1 MRQGDAT
8 GPSAVEAGAARPA
21 ARAPGRRSARVAL
34 LDDHELL
41 LDSMTAWLKEHT
53 DLVPAIYWLAIG
65 SVIAAFTLARAV
77 ESVLSAR
84 ARRCAAQAA
93 LRPSWADSRPV
104 KPRRQC
110 GAAVVAFVRRLKYD
124 QPRWLEKLCVG
135 SIGHLLLLVFFL
147 GGPYGASQH
156 D

>member
-1 MRQGDAT
+1 MM
-8 GPSAVEAGAARPA
+8 GPTYEWRH
-21 ARAPGRRSARVAL
+21 ARAYSPAQ
-34 LDDHELL
+34 
-41 LDSMTAWLKEHT
+41 TAWLKEHT

-84 ARRCAAQAA
+84 ARRRAAQAA